1 MKNLK
6 NKIFI
11 TIFSILTISL
21 ITVLV
26 FYHSSDYLRERNKI
40 KENLMFIKEEKEM
53 LPPKEDI
60 KEPPKFMDT
69 SIYTFEI
76 ENNSIKRII
85 NHSRNNNVNV
95 EIQSAAIKI
104 INTSSKKVYIGN
116 LIFNKYSYKYDGNN
130 LIIIDNTDLNK
141 TLQEK
146 LLLSLL
152 LVLILEIVFYFLSK
166 NISGWIIKPA
176 KESFERQKQFIA
188 DASHELKTPLSVI
201 MASAEAL
208 EHDKDKKWL
217 NNIKQESERMNK
229 LIIDLLDLAKLES
242 EDYNSLKKYN
252 NISKLTEK
260 ALLPLD
266 SLIFE
271 NKKQLNYNLGNDIY
285 LNCNAEEYKQLINIL
300 MDNAIK
306 HCPKNKEIK
315 VNLINNKDIIILEV
329 INDGDPIPEGEEE
342 KIFER
347 FYRVDKARNRKEN
360 RYGLGL
366 AIAKQIVEQTNGTIR
381 AYSKEGKTTF
391 EVKFKK

>member
-1 MKNLK
+1 
-6 NKIFI
+6 
-11 TIFSILTISL
+11 
-21 ITVLV
+21 
-26 FYHSSDYLRERNKI
+26 
-40 KENLMFIKEEKEM
+40 
-53 LPPKEDI
+53 
-60 KEPPKFMDT
+60 
-69 SIYTFEI
+69 
-76 ENNSIKRII
+76 
-85 NHSRNNNVNV
+85 
-95 EIQSAAIKI
+95 
-104 INTSSKKVYIGN
+104 
-116 LIFNKYSYKYDGNN
+116 
-130 LIIIDNTDLNK
+130 
-141 TLQEK
+141 
-146 LLLSLL
+146 
-152 LVLILEIVFYFLSK
+152 
-166 NISGWIIKPA
+166 
-176 KESFERQKQFIA
+176 
-188 DASHELKTPLSVI
+188 